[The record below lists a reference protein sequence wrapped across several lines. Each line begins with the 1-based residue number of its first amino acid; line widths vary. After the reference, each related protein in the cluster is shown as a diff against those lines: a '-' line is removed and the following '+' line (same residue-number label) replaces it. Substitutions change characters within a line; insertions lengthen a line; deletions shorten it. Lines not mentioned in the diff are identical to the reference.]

1 MARRQKPPVEPGQKS
16 QKKSGIRWII
26 LLLVLVAVTVFMLFL
41 NRDNPMLRAFFGG
54 VNFQVTR
61 SADGEL
67 PLEKTEKYFFAGS
80 KDGVVIAQAD
90 TLSMVTPSLGTV
102 WEIPM
107 VSTSPVV
114 KTSGAYVLAYD
125 MDTNGA
131 TVVKDGNPTEI
142 STDDAVIIG
151 TINKNG
157 YVALVTKEKGYK
169 AQIIVYDPSG
179 TVIYKWHSAD
189 SYVIDVALSPANNC
203 LAAATLDLS
212 KDMASGGLMMFQ
224 FSQEKPF
231 AGQVLE
237 GNLLLKVQ
245 FADKNTLLAIG
256 DTAAA
261 GFDVLGGK
269 LWNVEYS
276 GKQLAT
282 YDISDNGNLVLAF
295 HQQDSV
301 LSGSEVKIY
310 GSNGKE
316 KGTYQTTEQITGVD
330 AMENDILLTQAR
342 KLTLISARGGE
353 LKSLEINRDIKNA
366 VLFQDRKH
374 ALVVSG
380 SAAQVLQLK

>member
-90 TLSMVTPSLGTV
+90 MLSMVTPSLGTV

-114 KTSGAYVLAYD
+114 KTSGDYVLAYD

-142 STDDAVIIG
+142 STDDAVITG

-189 SYVIDVALSPANNC
+189 SYVIDVALSPANSC

-316 KGTYQTTEQITGVD
+316 KGAYQTTEQVTGVD
-330 AMENDILLTQAR
+330 AIENDILLAQAR

-353 LKSLEINRDIKNA
+353 LKNLEINRDMKNT